1 MSYLKGFGV
10 GELTLESILE
20 DLQRQGEKDSSGRFT
35 LDPSQALPKL
45 KRFRLPD
52 PHAYILKLLQAA
64 VRGGAGA
71 FHLQSGTGQVQVSMQ
86 GVALPLDRLP
96 TIFLELLEETRS
108 GDPAL
113 EHLAVGL
120 HSSLGTRAQSIS
132 LAYWNGQ
139 RGLRMQW
146 RVSGQTVEEW
156 KFDGP
161 PVCRVVLERA
171 REDLFRELKEKL
183 HGRPVFSMLFGG
195 SAGYDNEQRLLHGTG
210 DLAPLE
216 ITINGRPLQ
225 PAVFSFRRFQGFWPK
240 REVFVSEHCFPAE
253 EAPGFR
259 LPPWNQA
266 SLSLGRSTSHRYGA
280 YAAQLS
286 RQGAHHFFMLRDG
299 VVLRRMQLDAT
310 DTAYVVVVDGC
321 ELTTDLTT
329 LQFVEDERF
338 REFFRKSRL
347 FGQDPGPLTI
357 PRL

>member
-1 MSYLKGFGV
+1 MS
-10 GELTLESILE
+10 ELTLEGILE

-52 PHAYILKLLQAA
+52 PHAYVLKLLQAA

-86 GVALPLDRLP
+86 GVVLPLDRLP
-96 TIFLELLEETRS
+96 TIFLELLDETRS

-120 HSSLGTRAQSIS
+120 HSSLGTRARSIS

-156 KFDGP
+156 KSAGP
-161 PVCRVVLERA
+161 PVCQVTLERV
-171 REDLFRELKEKL
+171 REDFFRELKEKL
-183 HGRPVFSMLFGG
+183 HGRPVFSMLSGG
-195 SAGYDNEQRLLHGTG
+195 SAGFDNEQRLLHGTG

-216 ITINGRPLQ
+216 VTINGRPLQ
-225 PAVFSFRRFQGFWPK
+225 PSIFSFRNFQGFWPSRHLFR
-240 REVFVSEHCFPAE
+240 REYCFPVGD
-253 EAPGFR
+253 APGFR
-259 LPPWNQA
+259 LPAWSQA
-266 SLSLGRSTSHRYGA
+266 ALTIGRTPSQCYSA
-280 YAAQLS
+280 FAAHLS
-286 RQGAHHFFMLRDG
+286 RQGSHHFLMLRDG
-299 VVLRRMQLDAT
+299 VVLRRMQLET
-310 DTAYVVVVDGC
+310 TEPAYVLVLDGH
-321 ELTTDLTT
+321 ELNTDFTT
-329 LQFVEDERF
+329 LQFVEDDRF
-338 REFFRKSRL
+338 REFFRKARL
-347 FGQDPGPLTI
+347 FGEDPGLLTI

>member
-1 MSYLKGFGV
+1 MS
-10 GELTLESILE
+10 ELTLESILE
-20 DLQRQGEKDSSGRFT
+20 DLQRQGERDSSGRFT
-35 LDPSQALPKL
+35 IDPSQALPKL
-45 KRFRLPD
+45 KLFRLPD

-71 FHLQSGTGQVQVSMQ
+71 FHLQSGTEQVQVSMP
-86 GVALPLDRLP
+86 GVILPLDRLP

-113 EHLAVGL
+113 QHLAVGL
-120 HSSLGTRAQSIS
+120 HSSLGTRAQSIT
-132 LAYWNGQ
+132 LAYWDGQ

-156 KFDGP
+156 KFQGP

-171 REDLFRELKEKL
+171 REEFFRELKEKL

-225 PAVFSFRRFQGFWPK
+225 PSVFSFRRFQGFWPK
-240 REVFVSEHCFPAE
+240 KELFVTEHCFAVDQ
-253 EAPGFR
+253 APGFR

-266 SLSLGRSTSHRYGA
+266 SLSVGRCPPHRYGA

-299 VVLRRMQLDAT
+299 VMLRSIQLDAME
-310 DTAYVVVVDGC
+310 TAYMVVLDGC
-321 ELTTDLTT
+321 QLTTDLTT
-329 LQFVEDERF
+329 LQFIEDDLF
-338 REFFRKSRL
+338 REFFHKARF
-347 FGQDPGPLTI
+347 FGQDPGTHTI
-357 PRL
+357 PRLTGQ